1 MKISELIDEL
11 KKFNPDAEISRDDSE
26 TIWLSYICNDGA
38 TPETTKMV
46 FIEMADYEDCGCGSE
61 Y

>member
-1 MKISELIDEL
+1 MKISEFIEQL

-26 TIWLSYICNDGA
+26 TIVLSYICDDGG

-46 FIEMADYEDCGCGSE
+46 FIEMADYEGCGCDSE

>member
-1 MKISELIDEL
+1 MKISEFIEQL

-26 TIWLSYICNDGA
+26 TIVLSYICDDGA
-38 TPETTKMV
+38 THETTKMV
-46 FIEMADYEDCGCGSE
+46 FIEMADYEGCGCDSE

>member
-1 MKISELIDEL
+1 MKISEFIEQL

-26 TIWLSYICNDGA
+26 TIVLSYICDDGG

-46 FIEMADYEDCGCGSE
+46 FIEMADYVQEDC
-61 Y
+61 

>member
-1 MKISELIDEL
+1 MKISEFIEQL

-26 TIWLSYICNDGA
+26 TIVLSYICDDGG

-46 FIEMADYEDCGCGSE
+46 FIEMADYEGCRCDSE